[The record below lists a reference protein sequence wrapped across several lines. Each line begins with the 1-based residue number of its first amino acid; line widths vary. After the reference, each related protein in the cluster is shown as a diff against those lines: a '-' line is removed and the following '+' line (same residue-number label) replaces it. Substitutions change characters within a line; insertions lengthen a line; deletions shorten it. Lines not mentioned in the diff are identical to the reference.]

1 MTFMNILLVIGLI
14 TSMLLATSV
23 ASISVNP
30 VQAQSR
36 CGDVNGTINFNL
48 KDCLTI
54 PLDWFKIKCPGCPE
68 RFSLLDIIKE
78 IQNPGPVIN
87 VQITRGNTFD
97 TITMQIPKGLDMQ
110 GLDMQNMSMMTP
122 SMTAK

>member
-78 IQNPGPVIN
+78 IQNPGPVVN
-87 VQITRGNTFD
+87 VEITRGNAFD
-97 TITMQIPKGLDMQ
+97 TITMQIPKDLE
-110 GLDMQNMSMMTP
+110 MQNMSMMNA

>member
-1 MTFMNILLVIGLI
+1 MRFMNLLLVIGLI

-23 ASISVNP
+23 ATLSFNP
-30 VQAQSR
+30 TQAQSR
-36 CGDVNGTINFNL
+36 CRSDNGTINFNL

-78 IQNPGPVIN
+78 IQNPGPVVTIEL
-87 VQITRGNTFD
+87 TRGNAFD

-110 GLDMQNMSMMTP
+110 NSSLMIP
-122 SMTAK
+122 SANATGGR